1 MYLCIF
7 MTLMIP
13 FIVLK
18 RFWMIW
24 HQSRYTGG
32 RVLATKKKKCV
43 LFWNLHL
50 RVQMVWKRTGLFLVC
65 ITTLNYTFGTVLVK
79 HTGWVGQQAAD
90 SSCSLLA
97 VMARV
102 RTWWEGSGDVQSRLR
117 KILCFTCFTDDK
129 ITRREIGEKRRAES
143 ILRSLFCSFFL

>member
-1 MYLCIF
+1 MCV
-7 MTLMIP
+7 
-13 FIVLK
+13 VLESSSQGANGVK
-18 RFWMIW
+18 ENRP
-24 HQSRYTGG
+24 
-32 RVLATKKKKCV
+32 
-43 LFWNLHL
+43 LFSL
-50 RVQMVWKRTGLFLVC
+50 C

-79 HTGWVGQQAAD
+79 HTGLVGQQAAD

-97 VMARV
+97 VTARV
-102 RTWWEGSGDVQSRLR
+102 QTWWEGSGDVQSRLR